1 MAKLS
6 ACQLVFDGLTVAHV
20 RSAAGLLVGQSLEM
34 REGQLCL
41 ACLPVSSVPA
51 PLALLQLVRNQIP
64 TPPEERVSCLK
75 RGVAYDVCNSWGEQE
90 GEQKR
95 QRQQRCENSEAA
107 AAAGKA
113 GEYQKSPQ
121 HVL

>member
-41 ACLPVSSVPA
+41 ACLPVSSVQA

-75 RGVAYDVCNSWGEQE
+75 RGVLYDECIRVGRAGGSRRDRDSSGVRTARVQQQ
-90 GEQKR
+90 GR
-95 QRQQRCENSEAA
+95 Q
-107 AAAGKA
+107 
-113 GEYQKSPQ
+113 
-121 HVL
+121 